1 MVCFVE
7 SLSAYLLTLNFF
19 RVTSIAKYVMKI
31 FVLHISIA
39 SPLGESGKLQIAS
52 DMTQLE
58 FALNAFIADSSQ
70 NRRSVGLE
78 SIGAE
83 YRAIRAMR

>member
-1 MVCFVE
+1 
-7 SLSAYLLTLNFF
+7 
-19 RVTSIAKYVMKI
+19 MKI

-39 SPLGESGKLQIAS
+39 YPLGESGKLQIAS

-58 FALNAFIADSSQ
+58 FALNAFITDSAQ
-70 NRRSVGLE
+70 NRRGVGLE